1 MTHDDDSGGSV
12 RDPQREEAARLLAEL
27 HALPANSR
35 RRRPIR
41 DQLAEM
47 HLPLVRYLARRFTG
61 RNAPFEDIVQVG
73 SIGLLKAIDRFDP
86 DRGLEFSTYA
96 TPTILGEIRRYFRD
110 TGWLLHVPR
119 RAQELQA
126 TLARARS
133 ELTQQLQRGPTVR
146 ELADR
151 VGVDVMQV
159 VEAIDVARGYAGVPL
174 DALTDAGSSEETRK
188 DRLAE
193 TDTDLERVE
202 LREELRPALE
212 ELSERDRRILV
223 LRFVAGKT
231 QTEIAAIIGVSQMQI
246 SRLISRSLEQ
256 LRERL
261 DADPRGL
268 G

>member
-1 MTHDDDSGGSV
+1 VTDPADAT
-12 RDPQREEAARLLAEL
+12 RDPQREEAAGLLARL
-27 HALPANSR
+27 HALPEDSPR
-35 RRRPIR
+35 RQHIR
-41 DQLAEM
+41 DLLAEM

-73 SIGLLKAIDRFDP
+73 AIGLLKAIDRFDP
-86 DRGLEFSTYA
+86 ERGLEFSTYA

-126 TLARARS
+126 TLARGRS
-133 ELTQQLQRGPTVR
+133 ELTQQLQRAPTVS
-146 ELADR
+146 ELADWA
-151 VGVDVMQV
+151 GVDTMQV
-159 VEAIDVARGYAGVPL
+159 VEAIDAARGYAGVPL
-174 DALTDAGSSEETRK
+174 DALTDDGEESRK
-188 DRLAE
+188 DQLAE

-212 ELSERDRRILV
+212 ELSERDREILV

-246 SRLISRSLEQ
+246 SRLISRSLDQ

-261 DADPRGL
+261 TANRDSERAM
-268 G
+268 

>member
-1 MTHDDDSGGSV
+1 MTEPEGV
-12 RDPQREEAARLLAEL
+12 TRDPQREDAARLLEEL
-27 HALPANSR
+27 HALPEASR
-35 RRRPIR
+35 RCAPIR
-41 DQLAEM
+41 GQLAEM

-61 RNAPFEDIVQVG
+61 RNTPFEDIVQVG
-73 SIGLLKAIDRFDP
+73 AIGLLKAIDRFDP
-86 DRGLEFSTYA
+86 ERGLEFSTYA

-126 TLARARS
+126 TLAQARS
-133 ELTQQLQRGPTVR
+133 ELTQRLHRAPTVR
-146 ELADR
+146 ELAER
-151 VGVDVMQV
+151 VGVDPMQV

-174 DALTDAGSSEETRK
+174 DALTDDGEESRK

-193 TDTDLERVE
+193 TDTDLDRVE
-202 LREELRPALE
+202 MREELRPALA
-212 ELSERDRRILV
+212 ELSERDREILV

-246 SRLISRSLEQ
+246 SRLITRSLDQ

-261 DADPRGL
+261 TAQRDSQGV

>member
-1 MTHDDDSGGSV
+1 VNAADQSA

-27 HALPANSR
+27 HALPDDAAER
-35 RRRPIR
+35 QRLRE
-41 DQLAEM
+41 QLTEM

-73 SIGLLKAIDRFDP
+73 SIGLIKAIDRFDP
-86 DRGLEFSTYA
+86 ERGLEFSTYA

-126 TLARARS
+126 TLARARA
-133 ELTQQLQRGPTVR
+133 ELTQQLERGPTVR
-146 ELADR
+146 ELAEK

-159 VEAIDVARGYAGVPL
+159 VEAIDVARGYTGVPL
-174 DALTDAGSSEETRK
+174 DALTDDSDESRK

-193 TDTDLERVE
+193 IDTDLERVE
-202 LREELRPALE
+202 LRAELRPALE
-212 ELSERDRRILV
+212 ELSERDREILV

-246 SRLISRSLEQ
+246 SRLISRSLDQ
-256 LRERL
+256 LRERMSATG
-261 DADPRGL
+261 DADRAV
-268 G
+268 

>member
-1 MTHDDDSGGSV
+1 VTAADESA
-12 RDPQREEAARLLAEL
+12 RDPQREEAARLLTEL
-27 HALPANSR
+27 HALPDGAAER
-35 RRRPIR
+35 QPLRER
-41 DQLAEM
+41 LTEM

-126 TLARARS
+126 TLARARA
-133 ELTQQLQRGPTVR
+133 ELTQQLERGPTVR
-146 ELADR
+146 ELADK

-174 DALTDAGSSEETRK
+174 DALTDDNEESRK
-188 DRLAE
+188 DRLAFN
-193 TDTDLERVE
+193 DTDLERVE
-202 LREELRPALE
+202 LREELRPALA
-212 ELSERDRRILV
+212 ELSERDREILV

-246 SRLISRSLEQ
+246 SRLISRSLAQ

-261 DADPRGL
+261 SADDADHAV
-268 G
+268 

>member
-1 MTHDDDSGGSV
+1 VSGPDESP
-12 RDPQREEAARLLAEL
+12 RDPQREEAARLLAQL
-27 HALPANSR
+27 HALPEGSSGR
-35 RRRPIR
+35 QPLR
-41 DQLAEM
+41 DELAEM

-86 DRGLEFSTYA
+86 ERRLEFSTYA

-133 ELTQQLQRGPTVR
+133 ELTQELQRAPTVR
-146 ELADR
+146 ELAER
-151 VGVDVMQV
+151 VGVDVSQV
-159 VEAIDVARGYAGVPL
+159 LEAIDVARGYAFSPL
-174 DALTDAGSSEETRK
+174 AALTENGEETRK

-193 TDTDLERVE
+193 IDIDLERVE

-212 ELSERDRRILV
+212 ELSERDRQILV

-231 QTEIAAIIGVSQMQI
+231 QTEIADIIGVSQMQI
-246 SRLISRSLEQ
+246 SRLIARSLDQ

-261 DADPRGL
+261 SVDHDGVV
-268 G
+268 

>member
-1 MTHDDDSGGSV
+1 MTAADESS
-12 RDPQREEAARLLAEL
+12 RDPQREEASRLLAQL
-27 HALPANSR
+27 HALPEDSPQ
-35 RRRPIR
+35 RPPLR
-41 DQLAEM
+41 DRLTEM
-47 HLPLVRYLARRFTG
+47 HLPLVRYLARRFAG
-61 RNAPFEDIVQVG
+61 RSVPLEDIVQVG
-73 SIGLLKAIDRFDP
+73 SIGLLKSIDRFDP

-126 TLARARS
+126 TLAGARS

-146 ELADR
+146 EIAEHI
-151 VGVDVMQV
+151 GVDVMQV

-174 DALTDAGSSEETRK
+174 DALTDGGDESRK

-193 TDTDLERVE
+193 DDIDLERVE
-202 LREELRPALE
+202 LRDELRPALE
-212 ELSERDRRILV
+212 ELSERDRQILV

-246 SRLISRSLEQ
+246 SRLISRSLDQ

-261 DADPRGL
+261 SDDAERAV
-268 G
+268 